1 MATNHFRLPDPGEGL
16 VEAEIITW
24 RVAVGDEV
32 AVNDIVV
39 EIETAKSLVELPS
52 PYAGTVT
59 ALLADEG
66 QMVDV
71 GTPIIAFSD
80 GADEAAGDG
89 RDVPAGPA
97 ESAEPP
103 EHQPTGK
110 HDFVP
115 PMPGEKMP
123 SVADGEG
130 PSRVANL
137 VGYGPRTTE
146 SRRRPRRPAASHES
160 AAGTPGASTSDASE
174 TAAAAAHVP
183 AQAPVSSYALPA
195 EPEAPAAPA
204 PVTAPD
210 PAVTVLAKP
219 PVRKLAKDRG
229 VDLTALTGSGP
240 GGVVTR
246 EDVDRASAPAAAPS
260 APAAPAAPAPAVS
273 ARVAAPAPSR
283 TGGDPSRETRVP
295 IKGVRKATAD
305 AMVRSAFTA
314 PHVTEWVT
322 CDVTATMDL
331 VERLRDRREFRGVKI
346 SPLLVIAKAVCVA
359 LSRVP
364 QLNAYWDEAAQEI
377 ATLHYVNLGIAAAT
391 PRGLVV
397 PNLKGAD
404 KMTLLEMAQAINAIV
419 ATARDGR
426 TSPSDMAGGTFT
438 ITNVGTFGVDA
449 GTPIV
454 NPGEAGILCVGQIAR
469 RPWVLGSGR
478 EERIEPRWVTTLAVS
493 FDHRLVDGEQGS
505 VFLST
510 VAQILTDPGLGL
522 LF

>member
-1 MATNHFRLPDPGEGL
+1 MATHEFRLPDPGEGL
-16 VEAEIITW
+16 VDAEIVTW
-24 RVAVGDEV
+24 RVAVGDEI
-32 AVNDIVV
+32 AINDIVV

-52 PYAGTVT
+52 PYAGTVS
-59 ALLADEG
+59 ALLVEEG
-66 QMVDV
+66 QTVDV
-71 GTPIIAFSD
+71 GVPIIAISD
-80 GADEAAGDG
+80 GADEPAAVTDG
-89 RDVPAGPA
+89 A
-97 ESAEPP
+97 PP
-103 EHQPTGK
+103 VRK
-110 HDFVP
+110 SDLRP
-115 PMPGEKMP
+115 PVPGEK
-123 SVADGEG
+123 VETEG
-130 PSRVANL
+130 DARVANL

-146 SRRRPRRPAASHES
+146 SRRRPRRTSEPEVS
-160 AAGTPGASTSDASE
+160 PG
-174 TAAAAAHVP
+174 VP
-183 AQAPVSSYALPA
+183 APAPVTGNSLPA
-195 EPEAPAAPA
+195 EPEAPAAR
-204 PVTAPD
+204 APD
-210 PAVTVLAKP
+210 LSVPLLGSGPAVLAKP
-219 PVRKLAKDRG
+219 PVRKLARDRG
-229 VDLTALTGSGP
+229 VDLTRLTGSGA
-240 GGVVTR
+240 GGVITR
-246 EDVDRASAPAAAPS
+246 DDVERAGAPAAAPG
-260 APAAPAAPAPAVS
+260 PAPVA
-273 ARVAAPAPSR
+273 ARVAPAPAPSR
-283 TGGDPSRETRVP
+283 PADPDRETRVP

-322 CDVTATMDL
+322 CDVTATMEL

-346 SPLLVIAKAVCVA
+346 SPLLVVAKAVCVA

-404 KMTLLEMAQAINAIV
+404 AMTLLEMAQAINSV
-419 ATARDGR
+419 VSTAREGR

-469 RPWVLGSGR
+469 RPWVVGSGR
-478 EERIEPRWVTTLAVS
+478 DERIEPRWVTTLAVS

-505 VFLST
+505 VFVST

>member
-1 MATNHFRLPDPGEGL
+1 MATNEFRLPDPGEGL
-16 VEAEIITW
+16 VEAEIVTW

-32 AVNDIVV
+32 EVNDILV

-59 ALLADEG
+59 ALLVDEG
-66 QMVDV
+66 QLVDV
-71 GTPIIAFSD
+71 GSPIVAISD
-80 GADEAAGDG
+80 GADEAGGADEVVPSPAVALGSDQVAVVPDGDA
-89 RDVPAGPA
+89 PA
-97 ESAEPP
+97 
-103 EHQPTGK
+103 T
-110 HDFVP
+110 
-115 PMPGEKMP
+115 
-123 SVADGEG
+123 DG
-130 PSRVANL
+130 RVANL
-137 VGYGPRTTE
+137 VGYGPRSTE
-146 SRRRPRRPAASHES
+146 ARRRPRKDGAPAAAPAAS
-160 AAGTPGASTSDASE
+160 
-174 TAAAAAHVP
+174 
-183 AQAPVSSYALPA
+183 AP
-195 EPEAPAAPA
+195 APAAPA
-204 PVTAPD
+204 PEAPAPAAPAVPAPAATVPATAPVTGNSL
-210 PAVTVLAKP
+210 PAEPSSPATEDAPFLGGGPAVLAKP
-219 PVRKLAKDRG
+219 PVRKLAQDRS
-229 VDLTALTGSGP
+229 VDLTRLTGSGP
-240 GGVVTR
+240 GGVITR
-246 EDVDRASAPAAAPS
+246 EDVDRASRPEPV
-260 APAAPAAPAPAVS
+260 PAPAVPAVPAATP
-273 ARVAAPAPSR
+273 ARR
-283 TGGDPSRETRVP
+283 GDPDRETRVP

-322 CDVTATMDL
+322 CDVTATMEL
-331 VERLRDRREFRGVKI
+331 VDRLRERREFRGVKI
-346 SPLLVIAKAVCVA
+346 SPLLVVAKAVCVA

-404 KMTLLEMAQAINAIV
+404 AMTLLEMAQAINNV
-419 ATARDGR
+419 VSTARDGR

-469 RPWVLGSGR
+469 RPWVVGAGR
-478 EERIEPRWVTTLAVS
+478 DERLEPRWVTTLAVS

>member
-1 MATNHFRLPDPGEGL
+1 MATSEFRLPDPGEGL
-16 VEAEIITW
+16 VEAEIVTW
-24 RVAVGDEV
+24 RVAVGDV
-32 AVNDIVV
+32 VKVNDILV

-52 PYAGTVT
+52 PFAGTVT

-66 QMVDV
+66 QLVDV
-71 GTPIIAFSD
+71 GAPIVAISD
-80 GADEAAGDG
+80 GVEEPVPSPAVALGSDRVAEVPEPAAPAGDG
-89 RDVPAGPA
+89 
-97 ESAEPP
+97 
-103 EHQPTGK
+103 
-110 HDFVP
+110 
-115 PMPGEKMP
+115 
-123 SVADGEG
+123 
-130 PSRVANL
+130 RVANL
-137 VGYGPRTTE
+137 VGYGPRSTE
-146 SRRRPRRPAASHES
+146 ARRRPRKGGGEHAAPLAAPAVPEAAPVEPAPVEPVPVEPAGEPAAAEL
-160 AAGTPGASTSDASE
+160 
-174 TAAAAAHVP
+174 P
-183 AQAPVSSYALPA
+183 ATAPVTNNSLPA
-195 EPEAPAAPA
+195 EPKAPATEDAPFFGGG
-204 PVTAPD
+204 
-210 PAVTVLAKP
+210 PAVLAKP

-229 VDLTALTGSGP
+229 IDLTSLTGSGP
-240 GGVVTR
+240 GGVITR
-246 EDVDRASAPAAAPS
+246 EDVERASRPEPVPAAAAAAS
-260 APAAPAAPAPAVS
+260 GPAAPTTPARAVVPAALPA
-273 ARVAAPAPSR
+273 RR
-283 TGGDPSRETRVP
+283 GDPDRETRVP

-322 CDVTATMDL
+322 CDVTATMEL
-331 VERLRDRREFRGVKI
+331 VERLRERREFRGVKL
-346 SPLLVIAKAVCVA
+346 SPLLVVAKAVCVA

-404 KMTLLEMAQAINAIV
+404 AMTLLEMAQAINAV
-419 ATARDGR
+419 VSTARDGR

-469 RPWVLGSGR
+469 RPWVVGTGR
-478 EERIEPRWVTTLAVS
+478 DERIEPRWVTTLAVS

>member
-1 MATNHFRLPDPGEGL
+1 MATNEFRLPDPGEGL
-16 VEAEIITW
+16 VEAEIVTW
-24 RVAVGDEV
+24 RVAVGDRVE
-32 AVNDIVV
+32 VNDIVV

-59 ALLADEG
+59 ALLVDEG
-66 QMVDV
+66 QLVDV
-71 GTPIIAFSD
+71 GAPIVAISD
-80 GADEAAGDG
+80 GVDRADKAPADEAPVPSPATALGD
-89 RDVPAGPA
+89 DLDAPVPDPA
-97 ESAEPP
+97 
-103 EHQPTGK
+103 
-110 HDFVP
+110 
-115 PMPGEKMP
+115 PGA
-123 SVADGEG
+123 SGD
-130 PSRVANL
+130 RVANL
-137 VGYGPRTTE
+137 VGYGPRSTE
-146 SRRRPRRPAASHES
+146 ARRRPRK
-160 AAGTPGASTSDASE
+160 GAPE
-174 TAAAAAHVP
+174 HVAAAAPTPTTPPADVP
-183 AQAPVSSYALPA
+183 ATAPVTGNSLPA
-195 EPEAPAAPA
+195 EPTAPATQDAPFLGGGLA
-204 PVTAPD
+204 A
-210 PAVTVLAKP
+210 LAKP
-219 PVRKLAKDRG
+219 PVRKLAQDRG
-229 VDLTALTGSGP
+229 VDLTTLTGSGP
-240 GGVVTR
+240 GGVITR
-246 EDVDRASAPAAAPS
+246 EDVDRASRSEPVPEPVPAPVATRT
-260 APAAPAAPAPAVS
+260 PAAPT
-273 ARVAAPAPSR
+273 PAPSR
-283 TGGDPSRETRVP
+283 PADPARETRVP

-322 CDVTATMDL
+322 CDVTATMEL
-331 VERLRDRREFRGVKI
+331 VDRLRERREFRGVKI
-346 SPLLVIAKAVCVA
+346 SPLLVVAKAVCVA

-404 KMTLLEMAQAINAIV
+404 EMTLLEMAQAINAV
-419 ATARDGR
+419 VGTARDGR

-454 NPGEAGILCVGQIAR
+454 NPGEAGILCIGQIAR
-469 RPWVLGSGR
+469 RPWVVGAGR

>member
-1 MATNHFRLPDPGEGL
+1 MATNEFRLPDPGEGL
-16 VEAEIITW
+16 VEAEIVTW

-32 AVNDIVV
+32 KVNDILV

-52 PYAGTVT
+52 PFAGTVT

-66 QMVDV
+66 QLVDV
-71 GTPIIAFSD
+71 GAPIVAISD
-80 GADEAAGDG
+80 GADVVVGVPDDG
-89 RDVPAGPA
+89 PVPSPA
-97 ESAEPP
+97 TAL
-103 EHQPTGK
+103 
-110 HDFVP
+110 
-115 PMPGEKMP
+115 GEDLVP
-123 SVADGEG
+123 SVPESTGSGDSG
-130 PSRVANL
+130 RVANL
-137 VGYGPRTTE
+137 VGYGPRSTE
-146 SRRRPRRPAASHES
+146 ARRRPRKNAPEH
-160 AAGTPGASTSDASE
+160 
-174 TAAAAAHVP
+174 AAAAAPATTPTEVP
-183 AQAPVSSYALPA
+183 
-195 EPEAPAAPA
+195 APA
-204 PVTAPD
+204 PVTGNSLPAEPAAP
-210 PAVTVLAKP
+210 VTEDAPFLGGGSAVLAKP
-219 PVRKLAKDRG
+219 PVRKLARDRG
-229 VDLTALTGSGP
+229 VDLTSLTGSGP
-240 GGVVTR
+240 GGVITR
-246 EDVDRASAPAAAPS
+246 EDVDRASQPEPAR
-260 APAAPAAPAPAVS
+260 
-273 ARVAAPAPSR
+273 ARVATRTPVVPSPGPTR
-283 TGGDPSRETRVP
+283 QGDPDRETRVP

-331 VERLRDRREFRGVKI
+331 VDRLRDRREFRGVKI
-346 SPLLVIAKAVCVA
+346 SPLLVVAKAVCVA

-364 QLNAYWDEAAQEI
+364 QLNAYWDEATQEI

-404 KMTLLEMAQAINAIV
+404 AMTLLEMAQAINAV
-419 ATARDGR
+419 VSTARDGR

-454 NPGEAGILCVGQIAR
+454 NPGEAGILCIGQIAR
-469 RPWVLGSGR
+469 RPWVVGAGR

>member
-1 MATNHFRLPDPGEGL
+1 MPDPGEGL

-24 RVAVGDEV
+24 RVAVGDEIKI
-32 AVNDIVV
+32 NDIVV
-39 EIETAKSLVELPS
+39 EIETSKSLVELPS

-71 GTPIIAFSD
+71 GAPIIAISD
-80 GADEAAGDG
+80 GVGD
-89 RDVPAGPA
+89 DVPAEPA
-97 ESAEPP
+97 DSAEPP

-123 SVADGEG
+123 SLADGEG

-146 SRRRPRRPAASHES
+146 ARRRPRRSGAPATHAAASS
-160 AAGTPGASTSDASE
+160 SNGDDP
-174 TAAAAAHVP
+174 AAHVP

-195 EPEAPAAPA
+195 EPEAPAAPT
-204 PVTAPD
+204 PEPEPD
-210 PAVTVLAKP
+210 RHVTVLAKP
-219 PVRKLAKDRG
+219 PVRKLARDRG
-229 VDLTALTGSGP
+229 VDLTTLTGSGP

-246 EDVDRASAPAAAPS
+246 EDVDRASRPAPAATPDAT
-260 APAAPAAPAPAVS
+260 AAPAARTAPA
-273 ARVAAPAPSR
+273 
-283 TGGDPSRETRVP
+283 GGPTRKADPDRETRVP
-295 IKGVRKATAD
+295 IKGVRKATAE

-322 CDVTATMDL
+322 CDVTATMEL

-346 SPLLVIAKAVCVA
+346 SPLLVVAKAVCVA

-364 QLNAYWDEAAQEI
+364 QLNAYWDEATQEI

-404 KMTLLEMAQAINAIV
+404 EMTLLEMAQAINAIV
-419 ATARDGR
+419 STAREGR
-426 TSPSDMAGGTFT
+426 TSPSDMAGGTFS

-449 GTPIV
+449 GTPIL

-469 RPWVLGSGR
+469 RPWVVGSGR
-478 EERIEPRWVTTLAVS
+478 DERIEPRWVTTLAVS

>member
-1 MATNHFRLPDPGEGL
+1 VATSEFRLPDPGEGL
-16 VEAEIITW
+16 VEAEIVTW
-24 RVAVGDEV
+24 RVAVGDV
-32 AVNDIVV
+32 VKVNDILV

-52 PYAGTVT
+52 PFAGTVT

-71 GTPIIAFSD
+71 GAPIVAISD
-80 GADEAAGDG
+80 GADEP
-89 RDVPAGPA
+89 VPSPA
-97 ESAEPP
+97 VALGSDRVATVPEDESAS
-103 EHQPTGK
+103 
-110 HDFVP
+110 
-115 PMPGEKMP
+115 PGGD
-123 SVADGEG
+123 SSG
-130 PSRVANL
+130 RVANL
-137 VGYGPRTTE
+137 VGYGPRSTE
-146 SRRRPRRPAASHES
+146 ARRRPRKDAPEHVPAAAPAS
-160 AAGTPGASTSDASE
+160 AAAPAPAPTAPAP
-174 TAAAAAHVP
+174 AAAALP
-183 AQAPVSSYALPA
+183 ATAPVTGSSLPA
-195 EPEAPAAPA
+195 APEAPAKQDAPFFGGG
-204 PVTAPD
+204 
-210 PAVTVLAKP
+210 PAVLAKP
-219 PVRKLAKDRG
+219 PVRKLAQDRG
-229 VDLTALTGSGP
+229 VDLTSLTGSGP
-240 GGVVTR
+240 GGVITR
-246 EDVDRASAPAAAPS
+246 EDVDRASQPVAAPAASAAAGPAAAPVSRPSVPS
-260 APAAPAAPAPAVS
+260 APA
-273 ARVAAPAPSR
+273 RQ
-283 TGGDPSRETRVP
+283 GDPDRETRVP
-295 IKGVRKATAD
+295 VKGVRKATAE

-322 CDVTATMDL
+322 CDVTATMEL
-331 VERLRDRREFRGVKI
+331 VDRLRERREFRGVKI
-346 SPLLVIAKAVCVA
+346 SPLLVVAKAVCVA

-397 PNLKGAD
+397 PNLKDAD
-404 KMTLLEMAQAINAIV
+404 AMTLLEMAQAINAV
-419 ATARDGR
+419 VSTARDGR

-469 RPWVLGSGR
+469 RPWIVGAGR
-478 EERIEPRWVTTLAVS
+478 DERIEPRWVTTLAVS

>member
-1 MATNHFRLPDPGEGL
+1 MATSEFRLPDPGEGL
-16 VEAEIITW
+16 VEAEIVTW
-24 RVAVGDEV
+24 RVAVGDVVE
-32 AVNDIVV
+32 VNDILV

-52 PYAGTVT
+52 PFAGTVT

-66 QMVDV
+66 QLVDV
-71 GTPIIAFSD
+71 GAPIVAISD
-80 GADEAAGDG
+80 GAEEPVPSPAVALGSDRVAEVPEGPAPTGDG
-89 RDVPAGPA
+89 
-97 ESAEPP
+97 
-103 EHQPTGK
+103 
-110 HDFVP
+110 
-115 PMPGEKMP
+115 
-123 SVADGEG
+123 
-130 PSRVANL
+130 RVANL
-137 VGYGPRTTE
+137 VGYGPRSTE
-146 SRRRPRRPAASHES
+146 ARRRPRKGGPEH
-160 AAGTPGASTSDASE
+160 
-174 TAAAAAHVP
+174 AAADAAP
-183 AQAPVSSYALPA
+183 APA
-195 EPEAPAAPA
+195 EPLAAQVPAPA
-204 PVTAPD
+204 PVTGNSLPAEPQAPATED
-210 PAVTVLAKP
+210 APFLGGGPAVLAKP
-219 PVRKLAKDRG
+219 PVRKLARDRG
-229 VDLTALTGSGP
+229 IDLTALTGSGP
-240 GGVVTR
+240 GGVITR
-246 EDVDRASAPAAAPS
+246 EDVDRAGQPAPVAAAPARPV
-260 APAAPAAPAPAVS
+260 APATAPG
-273 ARVAAPAPSR
+273 RQ
-283 TGGDPSRETRVP
+283 GDPTRETRVP

-322 CDVTATMDL
+322 CDVTATMEL
-331 VERLRDRREFRGVKI
+331 VERLRERREFRGVKL
-346 SPLLVIAKAVCVA
+346 SPLLVVAKAVCVA

-397 PNLKGAD
+397 PNLRGAD
-404 KMTLLEMAQAINAIV
+404 AMTLLEMAQAINAV
-419 ATARDGR
+419 VGTARDGR

-469 RPWVLGSGR
+469 RPWVVGTGR
-478 EERIEPRWVTTLAVS
+478 DERIEPRWVTTLAVS

>member
-1 MATNHFRLPDPGEGL
+1 MATSEFRLPDPGEGL
-16 VEAEIITW
+16 VEAEIVTW
-24 RVAVGDEV
+24 RVAVGDV
-32 AVNDIVV
+32 VKVNDILV

-52 PYAGTVT
+52 PFAGTVT

-66 QMVDV
+66 QLVDV
-71 GTPIIAFSD
+71 GAPIVAISD
-80 GADEAAGDG
+80 GADEPGPSPAVALGSDRVAEVPETAAPAAPAGDG
-89 RDVPAGPA
+89 
-97 ESAEPP
+97 
-103 EHQPTGK
+103 
-110 HDFVP
+110 
-115 PMPGEKMP
+115 
-123 SVADGEG
+123 
-130 PSRVANL
+130 RVANL
-137 VGYGPRTTE
+137 VGYGPRSTE
-146 SRRRPRRPAASHES
+146 ARRRPRKGGPEHAVPAAEPAAPEPVPAPTAPAAS
-160 AAGTPGASTSDASE
+160 SE
-174 TAAAAAHVP
+174 VP
-183 AQAPVSSYALPA
+183 APAPVTGNSLPA
-195 EPEAPAAPA
+195 EPEAPATEDAPFFGGG
-204 PVTAPD
+204 
-210 PAVTVLAKP
+210 PAVLAKP
-219 PVRKLAKDRG
+219 PVRKLARDRG
-229 VDLTALTGSGP
+229 IDLTTLDGSGP
-240 GGVVTR
+240 GGVITR
-246 EDVDRASAPAAAPS
+246 EDVERAGQPAQPAPAAPVRAV
-260 APAAPAAPAPAVS
+260 APAAPARPVVPAAVPA
-273 ARVAAPAPSR
+273 RP
-283 TGGDPSRETRVP
+283 GDPARETRVP

-322 CDVTATMDL
+322 CDVTATMEL
-331 VERLRDRREFRGVKI
+331 VERLRERREFRGVKI
-346 SPLLVIAKAVCVA
+346 SPLLVVAKAVCVA

-404 KMTLLEMAQAINAIV
+404 AMTLLEMAQAINAV
-419 ATARDGR
+419 VSTARDGR

-469 RPWVLGSGR
+469 RPWVVGTGR
-478 EERIEPRWVTTLAVS
+478 DERIEPRWVTTLAVS

-505 VFLST
+505 VFVST

>member
-1 MATNHFRLPDPGEGL
+1 MPDPGEGL
-16 VEAEIITW
+16 VEAEIVTW

-32 AVNDIVV
+32 KVNDILV

-59 ALLADEG
+59 ALLVDEG
-66 QMVDV
+66 QLVDV
-71 GTPIIAFSD
+71 GAPIVAISD
-80 GADEAAGDG
+80 GADEPVPDPATALGAEQVPGSPVTEAAGE
-89 RDVPAGPA
+89 A
-97 ESAEPP
+97 
-103 EHQPTGK
+103 
-110 HDFVP
+110 
-115 PMPGEKMP
+115 
-123 SVADGEG
+123 
-130 PSRVANL
+130 RVANL
-137 VGYGPRTTE
+137 VGYGPRSTDSKRRARRGATE
-146 SRRRPRRPAASHES
+146 Q
-160 AAGTPGASTSDASE
+160 
-174 TAAAAAHVP
+174 VP
-183 AQAPVSSYALPA
+183 ATAPVTGNSLPA
-195 EPEAPAAPA
+195 EPTAPAARAAGDAPFLGGGPA
-204 PVTAPD
+204 
-210 PAVTVLAKP
+210 VLAKP
-219 PVRKLAKDRG
+219 PVRKLAQDRG
-229 VDLTALTGSGP
+229 VDLTTLTGSGP
-240 GGVVTR
+240 GGIITR
-246 EDVDRASAPAAAPS
+246 TDVDRASAPE
-260 APAAPAAPAPAVS
+260 PAP
-273 ARVAAPAPSR
+273 ARVAAAPTAAPTRSVPSPAPAR
-283 TGGDPSRETRVP
+283 AADPDRETRVP

-322 CDVTATMDL
+322 CDVTATMEL
-331 VERLRDRREFRGVKI
+331 VDRLRERREFRGVKI
-346 SPLLVIAKAVCVA
+346 SPLLVVAKAVCVA

-404 KMTLLEMAQAINAIV
+404 AMTLLEMAQAINAV
-419 ATARDGR
+419 VSTARDGR

-454 NPGEAGILCVGQIAR
+454 NPGEAGILCIGQIAR
-469 RPWVLGSGR
+469 RPWVVGAGR
-478 EERIEPRWVTTLAVS
+478 DERIEPRWVTTLAVS

>member
-1 MATNHFRLPDPGEGL
+1 MPDPGEGL
-16 VEAEIITW
+16 VEAEIVTW
-24 RVAVGDEV
+24 RVAVGDV
-32 AVNDIVV
+32 VKVNDILV

-52 PYAGTVT
+52 PFAGTVT

-71 GTPIIAFSD
+71 GAPIVAVSD
-80 GADEAAGDG
+80 GADEPVPSPAVALGSDHVATVPEGGAEAGDG
-89 RDVPAGPA
+89 
-97 ESAEPP
+97 
-103 EHQPTGK
+103 
-110 HDFVP
+110 
-115 PMPGEKMP
+115 
-123 SVADGEG
+123 
-130 PSRVANL
+130 RVANL
-137 VGYGPRTTE
+137 VGYGPRSTE
-146 SRRRPRRPAASHES
+146 ARRRPRKGAPEHAS
-160 AAGTPGASTSDASE
+160 AP
-174 TAAAAAHVP
+174 AAAAP
-183 AQAPVSSYALPA
+183 APA
-195 EPEAPAAPA
+195 APAAPA
-204 PVTAPD
+204 PAAPTPARAAAQVPATAPVTGNSL
-210 PAVTVLAKP
+210 PAEPQSPAREDAPFLGGGPAVLAKP

-240 GGVVTR
+240 GGVITR
-246 EDVDRASAPAAAPS
+246 EDVERAAQPAAAPAAS
-260 APAAPAAPAPAVS
+260 APAAPAPVRPV
-273 ARVAAPAPSR
+273 VPAAPAR
-283 TGGDPSRETRVP
+283 QGDPERETRVP

-346 SPLLVIAKAVCVA
+346 SPLLVVAKAVCVA

-404 KMTLLEMAQAINAIV
+404 AMTLLEMAQAINAV
-419 ATARDGR
+419 VSTARDGR

-469 RPWVLGSGR
+469 RPWVVGAGR
-478 EERIEPRWVTTLAVS
+478 DERIEPRWVTTLAVS

>member
-1 MATNHFRLPDPGEGL
+1 VATNEFRLPDPGEGL
-16 VEAEIITW
+16 VEAEIVTW

-32 AVNDIVV
+32 KMNDILV

-52 PYAGTVT
+52 PFAGTVS
-59 ALLADEG
+59 ALLVDEG

-71 GTPIIAFSD
+71 GAPIVAISD
-80 GADEAAGDG
+80 GADEAVPDPAVALGGDPMPD
-89 RDVPAGPA
+89 DVPEGDA
-97 ESAEPP
+97 
-103 EHQPTGK
+103 
-110 HDFVP
+110 
-115 PMPGEKMP
+115 P
-123 SVADGEG
+123 SGDA
-130 PSRVANL
+130 RVANL
-137 VGYGPRTTE
+137 VGYGPRSTE
-146 SRRRPRRPAASHES
+146 ARRRPRKSGPTEHPAA
-160 AAGTPGASTSDASE
+160 AQA
-174 TAAAAAHVP
+174 VP
-183 AQAPVSSYALPA
+183 APAPVTGNSLPA
-195 EPEAPAAPA
+195 EPTAPAAPSPPPEPAAPAAPA
-204 PVTAPD
+204 PPAAQPAPVQRAASVGPE
-210 PAVTVLAKP
+210 PAAFGRGPAVLAKP
-219 PVRKLAKDRG
+219 PVRKLAQDRG
-229 VDLTALTGSGP
+229 VDLTTLTGSGP
-240 GGVVTR
+240 GGVITR
-246 EDVDRASAPAAAPS
+246 EDVDRASQPASAPVPAAAS
-260 APAAPAAPAPAVS
+260 VAVARPAAPAAVPARPA
-273 ARVAAPAPSR
+273 
-283 TGGDPSRETRVP
+283 DPGRETRVP

-322 CDVTATMDL
+322 CDVTATMEL
-331 VERLRDRREFRGVKI
+331 VDRLRERREFRGVKI
-346 SPLLVIAKAVCVA
+346 SPLLVVAKAVCVA

-404 KMTLLEMAQAINAIV
+404 AMTLLEMAQAINAV
-419 ATARDGR
+419 VSTARDGR

-469 RPWVLGSGR
+469 RPWVVGSGR
-478 EERIEPRWVTTLAVS
+478 DERIEPRWVTTLAVS

>member
-1 MATNHFRLPDPGEGL
+1 VATNEFRLPDPGEGL
-16 VEAEIITW
+16 VEAEIVTW

-32 AVNDIVV
+32 KINDILV

-52 PYAGTVT
+52 PFAGTVS
-59 ALLADEG
+59 ALLVDEG
-66 QMVDV
+66 QLVDV
-71 GTPIIAFSD
+71 GAPIVAISD
-80 GADEAAGDG
+80 GADEPVPDPAVALGGDPAPDVPEGDAPSGDG
-89 RDVPAGPA
+89 
-97 ESAEPP
+97 
-103 EHQPTGK
+103 
-110 HDFVP
+110 
-115 PMPGEKMP
+115 
-123 SVADGEG
+123 
-130 PSRVANL
+130 RVANL
-137 VGYGPRTTE
+137 VGYGPRSTE
-146 SRRRPRRPAASHES
+146 ARRRPRKGGPTEP
-160 AAGTPGASTSDASE
+160 T
-174 TAAAAAHVP
+174 
-183 AQAPVSSYALPA
+183 APVSAPAVPAPETVPAPAPVTGNSLPA
-195 EPEAPAAPA
+195 EPAAPAAPA
-204 PVTAPD
+204 TEEV
-210 PAVTVLAKP
+210 PAFGRGPAVLAKP
-219 PVRKLAKDRG
+219 PVRKLAQDRG
-229 VDLTALTGSGP
+229 VDLTTLTGSGP
-240 GGVVTR
+240 GGVITR
-246 EDVDRASAPAAAPS
+246 EDVDRASQPAS
-260 APAAPAAPAPAVS
+260 ASPAAPMPAPTPRPAVPTAVP
-273 ARVAAPAPSR
+273 ARPAGP
-283 TGGDPSRETRVP
+283 GRETRVP

-331 VERLRDRREFRGVKI
+331 VDRLRERREFRGVKI

-364 QLNAYWDEAAQEI
+364 QLNAYWDAAAQEI

-404 KMTLLEMAQAINAIV
+404 AMTLLEMAQAINAV
-419 ATARDGR
+419 VSTARDGR
-426 TSPSDMAGGTFT
+426 TSASDMAGGTFT

-469 RPWVLGSGR
+469 RPWVVGSGR
-478 EERIEPRWVTTLAVS
+478 DERIEPRWVTTLAVS

>member
-1 MATNHFRLPDPGEGL
+1 VTTNEFRLPDPGEGL
-16 VEAEIITW
+16 VEAEIVTW
-24 RVAVGDEV
+24 RVAVGDV
-32 AVNDIVV
+32 VKTNDILV

-59 ALLADEG
+59 ALLVEEG

-71 GTPIIAFSD
+71 GAPIVAISD
-80 GADEAAGDG
+80 GADEPVPSPAVALGTDHVATVPDAGASDG
-89 RDVPAGPA
+89 A
-97 ESAEPP
+97 P
-103 EHQPTGK
+103 E
-110 HDFVP
+110 
-115 PMPGEKMP
+115 
-123 SVADGEG
+123 
-130 PSRVANL
+130 RVANL
-137 VGYGPRTTE
+137 VGYGPRSTE
-146 SRRRPRRPAASHES
+146 SRRRPRKDAAQAAPVETPAAPAPP
-160 AAGTPGASTSDASE
+160 AAP
-174 TAAAAAHVP
+174 AAAVP
-183 AQAPVSSYALPA
+183 AQAPVTGNSLPA
-195 EPEAPAAPA
+195 EPMAPANEDAPFLGRG
-204 PVTAPD
+204 
-210 PAVTVLAKP
+210 PAVLAKP
-219 PVRKLAKDRG
+219 PVRKLAQDRG
-229 VDLTALTGSGP
+229 VDLTSLTGSGP
-240 GGVVTR
+240 GGVITR
-246 EDVDRASAPAAAPS
+246 EDVDRASRPEPAPVAPPATAPAPVPVVRAAP
-260 APAAPAAPAPAVS
+260 PAAPARQA
-273 ARVAAPAPSR
+273 
-283 TGGDPSRETRVP
+283 DPDRETRVP

-331 VERLRDRREFRGVKI
+331 VERLRERREFRGVKI
-346 SPLLVIAKAVCVA
+346 SPLLVVAKAVCVA

-404 KMTLLEMAQAINAIV
+404 AMTLLEMAQAILALIG
-419 ATARDGR
+419 TAREGR

-454 NPGEAGILCVGQIAR
+454 NPGEAGILCIGQIAR
-469 RPWVLGSGR
+469 RPWVVGSGR

>member
-1 MATNHFRLPDPGEGL
+1 MATNEFRLPDPGEGL
-16 VEAEIITW
+16 VEAEIVTW

-32 AVNDIVV
+32 KVNDILV

-52 PYAGTVT
+52 PYAGTVQ
-59 ALLADEG
+59 ALLVDEG

-71 GTPIIAFSD
+71 GTSIVAISD
-80 GADEAAGDG
+80 GADAVAGDAEATPDPAVALG
-89 RDVPAGPA
+89 AELGGDVPG
-97 ESAEPP
+97 SAAA
-103 EHQPTGK
+103 TG
-110 HDFVP
+110 
-115 PMPGEKMP
+115 
-123 SVADGEG
+123 DG
-130 PSRVANL
+130 RVANL
-137 VGYGPRTTE
+137 VGYGPRSTE
-146 SRRRPRRPAASHES
+146 ARRRPRKGAPDHVATPA
-160 AAGTPGASTSDASE
+160 
-174 TAAAAAHVP
+174 V
-183 AQAPVSSYALPA
+183 APV
-195 EPEAPAAPA
+195 PAAPA
-204 PVTAPD
+204 PAAAAEMPAPAPVTGNSLPAEPTAPATQD
-210 PAVTVLAKP
+210 APFFGGGPAVLAKP
-219 PVRKLAKDRG
+219 PVRMLARDRG

-240 GGVVTR
+240 GGIITR
-246 EDVDRASAPAAAPS
+246 EDVDRASAPVASPAAAAAVAPV
-260 APAAPAAPAPAVS
+260 APVAPVVPAPVPARPAA
-273 ARVAAPAPSR
+273 
-283 TGGDPSRETRVP
+283 DPSRETRVP
-295 IKGVRKATAD
+295 IKGVRKATAE

-346 SPLLVIAKAVCVA
+346 SPLLVVAKAVCVA

-404 KMTLLEMAQAINAIV
+404 EMTLLEMAQAINAV
-419 ATARDGR
+419 VSTARDGR

-469 RPWVLGSGR
+469 RPWVVGSGR
-478 EERIEPRWVTTLAVS
+478 EERLEPRWITTLAVS

>member
-1 MATNHFRLPDPGEGL
+1 MATNEFRLPDPGEGL
-16 VEAEIITW
+16 VEAEIVTW
-24 RVAVGDEV
+24 RVAVGDEIKI
-32 AVNDIVV
+32 NDIVV

-59 ALLADEG
+59 ALLVDEG
-66 QMVDV
+66 QLVDV
-71 GTPIIAFSD
+71 GAPIVRISD
-80 GADEAAGDG
+80 GVEAAPDPATALGAEL
-89 RDVPAGPA
+89 VPGT
-97 ESAEPP
+97 P
-103 EHQPTGK
+103 ETGT
-110 HDFVP
+110 
-115 PMPGEKMP
+115 
-123 SVADGEG
+123 ADGA
-130 PSRVANL
+130 RVANL
-137 VGYGPRTTE
+137 VGYGPRSTE
-146 SRRRPRRPAASHES
+146 ARRRPRKGGPTEHEHAAEPVPAPAEQRTPEPAAV
-160 AAGTPGASTSDASE
+160 A
-174 TAAAAAHVP
+174 VP
-183 AQAPVSSYALPA
+183 AQAPVTGNSLPA
-195 EPEAPAAPA
+195 EP
-204 PVTAPD
+204 TAPTTED
-210 PAVTVLAKP
+210 APFLGRGPAVLAKP
-219 PVRKLAKDRG
+219 PVRKLAQDRG
-229 VDLTALTGSGP
+229 VDLNSLTGSGP
-240 GGVVTR
+240 GGVITR
-246 EDVDRASAPAAAPS
+246 EDVDRASQPT
-260 APAAPAAPAPAVS
+260 AAPAAVPVPAVPRPVVPAS
-273 ARVAAPAPSR
+273 SPARQ
-283 TGGDPSRETRVP
+283 GDPDRETRVP

-322 CDVTATMDL
+322 CDVTATMEL
-331 VERLRDRREFRGVKI
+331 VDRLRERREFRGVKI
-346 SPLLVIAKAVCVA
+346 SPLLVVAKAVCVA

-404 KMTLLEMAQAINAIV
+404 AMTLLEMAQAINAV
-419 ATARDGR
+419 VSTARDGR

-454 NPGEAGILCVGQIAR
+454 NPGEAGILCIGQIAR
-469 RPWVLGSGR
+469 RPWVVGAGR
-478 EERIEPRWVTTLAVS
+478 DERIEPRWVTTLAVS